1 MTAPPTPRPPGR
13 LARLFRGEITPR
25 RVALR
30 VVEAVSARLGGRAQG
45 RLYFED
51 VYRER
56 DPWNYEAS
64 PYELGKYA
72 KTLELL
78 PLPRFGRAFEA
89 GCSIGVFTAML
100 ARRADEVVALDISER
115 ACRRARARCRDLANV
130 RVVRSDL
137 VRFEDPA
144 GFDLVLSAEML
155 YYLWERPADR
165 EAACLR
171 LGALLRPGGW
181 MALIFGGATVG
192 QDWEGEISART
203 GLVRHDTRFFDDPV
217 RPWRISLL
225 RKPS

>member
-1 MTAPPTPRPPGR
+1 MNALGR
-13 LARLFRGEITPR
+13 VLRGVVSPR
-25 RVALR
+25 RVLLR
-30 VVEAVSARLGGRAQG
+30 MADAVNARLGRRMLG

-51 VYRER
+51 IYRER

-72 KTLELL
+72 KTLEML

-100 ARRADEVVALDISER
+100 AARAGEVVALDISSR

-144 GFDLVLSAEML
+144 GFDLVVSAEML
-155 YYLWERPADR
+155 YYLWERPPDR
-165 EAACLR
+165 EGAVLR

-181 MALIFGGATVG
+181 LVLVFGGATVG
-192 QDWEGEISART
+192 QDWEAEFERRA
-203 GLVRHDTRFFDDPV
+203 GLSRHTTRFFDDPV
-217 RPWRISLL
+217 RPWRLSVL
-225 RKPS
+225 RKPGGA